1 MFIKLQQFYYNMQCV
16 NTFTVPVSLSRAV
29 RSAASW
35 LDLSGSPPPSRASQV
50 RAALG
55 RVPGVVAALLPRLVA
70 SRAGSRW
77 IQLL

>member
-1 MFIKLQQFYYNMQCV
+1 MFIKFQQLYYNMQCV
-16 NTFTVPVSLSRAV
+16 KSFTVTASLSRAV

-35 LDLSGSPPPSRASQV
+35 LDLSGSPPPSHASQV

-55 RVPGVVAALLPRLVA
+55 RVPGVVAALLHRLVA
-70 SRAGSRW
+70 SRAGSLC